1 MALSR
6 SLLLTVLLSLG
17 GLGSAA
23 SRNSSQGA
31 YSLQDNYDSSSFFKG
46 FDFFSA
52 ADPTN
57 GFVKYHTA
65 VDANAKSL
73 AGYANNAIFLG
84 SDSKVKTP
92 AKPGRDST
100 RVVSKKS
107 YTKGLFVADIA
118 HAPENSCG
126 VWPAFWSVGPNWPN
140 SGEIDIFEG
149 VNSAKANT
157 MTLHTGPGCSF
168 KKQGD
173 CKGNQGCGANA
184 TDTKSFG
191 AGFNAIG
198 GGSYAM
204 EWTSQAIKVWF
215 FPRTAAMPQDVA
227 SGNPNP
233 STWPEPMIEFSGPGC
248 DIDSHFK
255 DHQLVF
261 NTAFCGD
268 WAGKQEVWSQ
278 DPVCSKLAPTC
289 EEYVSNNPDAFKNA
303 YWLINSVKVFSQGG
317 AANQTASYP
326 TKRGGLIKSRHFRN

>member
-1 MALSR
+1 MSLSR
-6 SLLLTVLLSLG
+6 SLFLTVLLSLG
-17 GLGSAA
+17 GLGSTAK
-23 SRNSSQGA
+23 NSTKNA

-46 FDFFSA
+46 FDFFSE

-57 GFVKYHTA
+57 GFVKYHSA
-65 VDANAKSL
+65 IDANAKSL
-73 AGYANNAIFLG
+73 AGYSNNAIYLG
-84 SDSKVKTP
+84 ADSKTKNP

-107 YTKGLFVADIA
+107 YTK
-118 HAPENSCG
+118 
-126 VWPAFWSVGPNWPN
+126 VWPAFWTVGPNWPN

-149 VNSAKANT
+149 VNTAKANA
-157 MTLHTGPGCSF
+157 MTLHTGSGCSF
-168 KKQGD
+168 KQGD
-173 CKGNQGCGANA
+173 CKGNQGCGANS

-227 SGNPNP
+227 AGKPDP
-233 STWPEPMIEFSGPGC
+233 STWPAPMVEFSGPGC

-268 WAGKQEVWSQ
+268 WAGKVWSQ
-278 DPVCSKLAPTC
+278 DAVCSKLAPTC
-289 EEYVSNNPDAFKNA
+289 EEYVANNPDAFKNA
-303 YWLINSVKVFSQGG
+303 YWLINSVKVFSPG
-317 AANQTASYP
+317 AANNQTTGSYAM
-326 TKRGGLIKSRHFRN
+326 KRGGRVKSRHFRN